1 MFGSELDIERTFG
14 HHGHM
19 SRTPV
24 RVRRRITLSVLTLT
38 ASAIL
43 VGPVAHAASGGQVRP
58 VVARTYV
65 VRPGDTLWS
74 IATARADG
82 ADPRALVA
90 AIVRANAIGEGDL
103 QPGQQLVLPSAA

>member
-1 MFGSELDIERTFG
+1 MT
-14 HHGHM
+14 
-19 SRTPV
+19 RTPV

-43 VGPVAHAASGGQVRP
+43 VGPVAHAASGSPVRP

-65 VRPGDTLWS
+65 VQPGDTLWS

-90 AIVRANAIGEGDL
+90 AIAKANAIDDGEL
-103 QPGQQLVLPSAA
+103 RPGQQLVLPTIA